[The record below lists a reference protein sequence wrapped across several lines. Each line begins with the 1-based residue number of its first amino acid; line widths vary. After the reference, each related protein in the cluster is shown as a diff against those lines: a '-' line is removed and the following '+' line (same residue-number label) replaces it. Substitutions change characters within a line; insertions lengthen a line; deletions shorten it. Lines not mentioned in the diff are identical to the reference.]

1 MMLYASELTRT
12 DGVFKAILDDEF
24 NQIPDLIARLLAD
37 AVELRLRRDFSRGYR
52 QRAMPLSR
60 VRGRIDVLV
69 TEARQLLSKGEVFCH
84 FQELTIDTPRN
95 RLVRAALE
103 SVAHLVSNKP
113 LAHRCRT
120 LAAGLARLGVDRTR
134 PSRAEMASD
143 QIGRNEAGDA
153 SMVALARLCFD
164 LALPTEQ
171 AGATS
176 LPSPV
181 REEAWVRRLF
191 EKAVLGFARVELAP
205 LGWRIK
211 GGTPLGWQASS
222 SSDAMS
228 KLLPG
233 MVTDVILDPPDGGR
247 RIIIDTKFA
256 SLLGT
261 GRFGNATLK
270 SGYLYQMYA
279 YLRSQE
285 GLGPQWDTADGLF
298 LHPSIDIAMH
308 EHVSIQRH
316 RIGFATLDLAASASA
331 IRNELRGILLCSSR
345 PA

>member
-1 MMLYASELTRT
+1 MLYASELTRT
-12 DGVFKAILDDEF
+12 EGVFKAMLDDEF

-37 AVELRLRRDFSRGYR
+37 AVELRLRRNFSHAYR

-60 VRGRIDVLV
+60 VRGRIDVLA
-69 TEARQLLSKGEVFCH
+69 TEAQQLLSKGEVYCH

-103 SVAHLVSNKP
+103 SVARLVSNKQ
-113 LAHRCRT
+113 LTHRCRA
-120 LAAGLARLGVDRTR
+120 LATGLARLGVHRTR

-176 LPSPV
+176 LPSPG

-211 GGTPLGWQASS
+211 GGTPLAWQASS

-233 MVTDVILDPPDGGR
+233 MVTDMILDPPDGGR
-247 RIIIDTKFA
+247 RIIIDTKFTA
-256 SLLGT
+256 ILGT
-261 GRFGNATLK
+261 GRFGDATLK

-285 GLGPQWDTADGLF
+285 GLGPQWDAADGLF
-298 LHPSIDIAMH
+298 LHPSIDISMH
-308 EHVSIQRH
+308 EHVSIQQH

-331 IRNELRGILLCSSR
+331 IRSELRGMLLCSSR
-345 PA
+345 PV